1 MEKMFSLKKVFAAAA
16 VTLFSSATLAQE
28 PVRIGAAVYGL
39 QGEFMQLWSNA
50 AQQHPAVKSGV
61 AEVTVFDGRYDA
73 LVQDNQF
80 DTMITR
86 QFDAIIF
93 VPIDADACISA
104 VAKANAA
111 NIPVVGSNTRCN
123 TDMLASF
130 VGSDDVKAGE
140 MVAEAV
146 LSKMGNKGKV
156 VILEG
161 PIGQSAQIDRGAG
174 IKNVLDKNP
183 DVTVLEKRTA
193 NWSRAEAL
201 SLMENWLTAHRGEID
216 GIIAQNDEMALG
228 AIEAIMA
235 AGLKVEDLAI
245 AGVDG
250 VTDALNAVK
259 SGSMVSVLQD
269 AEAQAQGA
277 IDVALARVKGAEYKP
292 MSSIWDAYAEK
303 MEWNNGASNHYN
315 VPWTPVVP
323 ENVDELLSKR

>member
-1 MEKMFSLKKVFAAAA
+1 MEKSLNLKTVFVAAA
-16 VTLFSSATLAQE
+16 VTLFSAATLAQE

-93 VPIDADACISA
+93 VPIDADACISS
-104 VAKANAA
+104 VAKASAA
-111 NIPVVGSNTRCN
+111 NIPVIGSNTRCN
-123 TDMLASF
+123 TDMMASF

-146 LSKMGNKGKV
+146 LSKIGNKGNV

-161 PIGQSAQIDRGAG
+161 PIGQSAQVDRGAG

-183 DVTVLEKRTA
+183 DVTVLEQRTA

-201 SLMENWLTAHRGEID
+201 SLMENWLTSHRGEID
-216 GIIAQNDEMALG
+216 GVIAQNDEMALG
-228 AIEAIMA
+228 AIEAITA
-235 AGLKVEDLAI
+235 AGLKVEDFAV

-259 SGSMVSVLQD
+259 SGTMISILQD

-277 IDVALARVKGAEYKP
+277 IDAALARAKGAEYKP
-292 MSSIWDAYAEK
+292 MSSIWELYAGE
-303 MEWNNGASNHYN
+303 MEWNEGKSNHYN
-315 VPWTPVVP
+315 VPWTPVTSG
-323 ENVDELLSKR
+323 NVDELLSKR